1 MCARP
6 QSLRA
11 LWPSYAMLELYMQV
25 VTNRR
30 IFSLVLAF
38 WVKVAHY
45 SFPKTKIKILKSVK
59 LKQQIV
65 SSEFLLQGWLYGCEN
80 IYLYNNPSY
89 SRILIGSCL

>member
-1 MCARP
+1 MRSSWHFLIHLHIFVIA
-6 QSLRA
+6 
-11 LWPSYAMLELYMQV
+11 YHEI
-25 VTNRR
+25 TTF
-30 IFSLVLAF
+30 FSLVLAF
-38 WVKVAHY
+38 SVKVAYY